1 MSNIAYNIIILSLLA
16 ILVTGGGIYV
26 TFVKQPKE
34 IEKLE
39 QAEKVARLKE
49 AEVSAL
55 LAEENSSSDQAREA
69 IQKWKARYKV
79 IPSKLSSADV
89 VNFVNQR
96 SLAGYKNFDIV
107 VESNNSTP
115 DFKYYTLKVSGRGFY
130 SSLYKFIWEVEN
142 HRDFYR
148 IRDLQLDQID
158 LISQDEET
166 GNNKSQVMVSF
177 NFKLDAYYGGST
189 GLSAPLGDPISED
202 EVLPTSAAN
211 VDLPPVPTGVLPKD
225 RPDTN
230 PFYPLILEDV
240 PPNTYERINMDEAI
254 LVSIV
259 GTEAVLRE
267 GEIYHQVKVGDQVYL
282 GEITR
287 IDAEEGKV
295 LARLNRGGIIDEVEL
310 IMETSENYRQALGP
324 TRLAPVESN

>member
-1 MSNIAYNIIILSLLA
+1 MSNIAYNVIILALLA
-16 ILVTGGGIYV
+16 VLVTGGGVYM

-39 QAEKVARLKE
+39 QAEKIARLKE

-55 LAEENSSSDQAREA
+55 LAEENSSSETAREA
-69 IQKWKARYKV
+69 VQKWKARYKV
-79 IPSKLSSADV
+79 IPAKLTSADV

-96 SLAGYKNFDIV
+96 SLSGFKNFDIV

-115 DFKYYTLKVSGRGFY
+115 DFKYYTLKISGRGFY
-130 SSLYKFIWEVEN
+130 TSLYQFIWEVEN

-148 IRDLQLDQID
+148 IRDVQLDQID
-158 LISQDEET
+158 LITQDEET

-177 NFKLDAYYGGST
+177 NFKLDSYYGGST
-189 GLSAPLGDPISED
+189 GLSAPIGDPLSED

-211 VDLPPVPTGVLPKD
+211 VDLPPVPSGVLPKS
-225 RPDTN
+225 RPEVN

-240 PPNTYERINMDEAI
+240 PPNTYERINMDEAT

-259 GTEAVLRE
+259 GREAVVKE
-267 GEIYHQVKVGDQVYL
+267 GEQYHQVKVGDQVYL

-287 IDAEEGKV
+287 IDANEGKV
-295 LARLNRGGIIDEVEL
+295 VARLNRGGIIDEVEL
-310 IMETSENYRQALGP
+310 IMETGDTYRQAIGP
-324 TRLAPVESN
+324 VRLAPVESN